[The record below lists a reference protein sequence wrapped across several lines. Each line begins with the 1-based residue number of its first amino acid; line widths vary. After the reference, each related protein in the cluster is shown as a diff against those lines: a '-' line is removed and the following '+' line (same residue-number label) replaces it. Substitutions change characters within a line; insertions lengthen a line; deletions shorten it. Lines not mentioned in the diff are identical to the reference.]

1 MKIQALLAVVLIILV
16 AVLVAGCA
24 VAPTEVAPREEELS
38 VAQGQS
44 DQIRELE
51 EVTMT
56 PVPTLEPAQ
65 VTPPPEAEAVVK
77 LAADDLTQRLSLAPG
92 AIQLVSVEAVEWS
105 DASLGCPQPGMMYA
119 QVITPGYLLVMEAG
133 GEQYTYHTDM
143 DRFVVLCEEGG
154 ETSGTT
160 SGATPPGEPAI
171 SEPQDPFLS
180 EMVAQAKQDLAN
192 RLSVELDRINLLEV
206 REVTWPDSSLGCP
219 QPGMAY
225 AQAPQEGL
233 LIRLGV
239 DKDMYFYHS
248 GEAQVPFLC
257 EGTSQVVPKVTPK
270 VDEFV
275 PPPDSEID

>member
-1 MKIQALLAVVLIILV
+1 MRIKALLAVVLIILV

-24 VAPTEVAPREEELS
+24 VAPTEVGSREEELS

>member
-143 DRFVVLCEEGG
+143 DRFVVLCEEGS

-257 EGTSQVVPKVTPK
+257 EATSQVVPKVTPK

>member
-1 MKIQALLAVVLIILV
+1 MRIKALLAVVLIILV

>member
-143 DRFVVLCEEGG
+143 DRFVVLCEEGS